1 MNYDE
6 DPRAV
11 YKPVGLKLMKSIQNQ
26 QQCQLAQQKH
36 MIHQA
41 LAVYEKGQL
50 QSWEIYSG
58 SGNLSKELAN
68 LGHAVL
74 TFDINNGWDFTQRA
88 HQRAFLELQE
98 QMAPRF
104 VWLAP
109 PCRKWSPLQ
118 RLRCREPWQHEV
130 LQAERDVEEN
140 THLRFSKKVYCNQLK
155 RKDHAILESPKPAD
169 SWKTRTFKSM
179 DDQWYKGH
187 LDQCAVGARLPD
199 HDGQWLPIKKPTTL
213 AASDPK
219 LAELITATCPGCP
232 CHLPLKGSSPM
243 IGNRASA
250 AAVYQPSMCQ
260 HLARA
265 IHHFL
270 MDEIYVGEEVEPD
283 QQEQQY
289 RGIMKRLIPKN
300 ASEATRTIAR
310 LRRNLGHPQLRRVLQ
325 EQKCN
330 DLLTQALEDFDC
342 PLCQQRQPPPQ
353 VPKTGLYRGT
363 FFNDRVQADTMRLKL
378 KRDKSSRPI
387 PILVISD
394 CAA

>member
-1 MNYDE
+1 
-6 DPRAV
+6 
-11 YKPVGLKLMKSIQNQ
+11 
-26 QQCQLAQQKH
+26 
-36 MIHQA
+36 
-41 LAVYEKGQL
+41 
-50 QSWEIYSG
+50 
-58 SGNLSKELAN
+58 
-68 LGHAVL
+68 
-74 TFDINNGWDFTQRA
+74 
-88 HQRAFLELQE
+88 
-98 QMAPRF
+98 
-104 VWLAP
+104 
-109 PCRKWSPLQ
+109 
-118 RLRCREPWQHEV
+118 
-130 LQAERDVEEN
+130 
-140 THLRFSKKVYCNQLK
+140 
-155 RKDHAILESPKPAD
+155 
-169 SWKTRTFKSM
+169 
-179 DDQWYKGH
+179 
-187 LDQCAVGARLPD
+187 
-199 HDGQWLPIKKPTTL
+199 
-213 AASDPK
+213 
-219 LAELITATCPGCP
+219 
-232 CHLPLKGSSPM
+232 M